1 MVKNELI
8 RLKENAS
15 KVLSKANSLE
25 DLENIRV
32 KYLGK
37 KGDLTKIL
45 RGMSK
50 LSPEQRPVIGRLA
63 NEIKQSL
70 EDMISERTKLIKNK
84 LRQKRMQEEFI
95 DVTIPTKVNIGHK
108 HPLSLVL
115 DEIKAVFIGLG
126 YKVVEG
132 PEVELDYYN
141 FEALNT
147 PKDHPARDVQDTFYI
162 TKDILLRTHTSSV
175 QVRVMEDTKPPLKI
189 IAPGRVYRA
198 DAVDATHSPVFHQ
211 LEGLA
216 IGENINMGDL
226 KGTLVAFVHELFGK
240 DRKTRFRPHY
250 FPFTEPSAELD
261 ISCINCDGKGC
272 RVCSYTG
279 WLEILGCG
287 MVHPNLLKNVGY
299 DTEKLCGFAFG
310 MGIERIAMLKYG
322 IDDMRLFYENDLRF
336 LQQF

>member
-1 MVKNELI
+1 MQ
-8 RLKENAS
+8 LKENAS
-15 KVLSKANSLE
+15 KTLSKVNSIEEL
-25 DLENIRV
+25 DKIRV

-50 LSPEQRPVIGRLA
+50 LSPEERPVIGKLA

-70 EDMISERTKLIKNK
+70 GNIISEKKEMLKNK
-84 LRQKRMQEEFI
+84 LIQQKMKEELL
-95 DVTIPTKVNIGHK
+95 DVTLPTEVSIGHK
-108 HPLSLVL
+108 HPLTRTL
-115 DEIKAVFIGLG
+115 DEIKEVFIGLG

-147 PKDHPARDVQDTFYI
+147 PKDHPARDVQDTFYV
-162 TKDILLRTHTSSV
+162 TPDILLRTHTSSV
-175 QVRVMEDTKPPLKI
+175 QVRVMEKEKPPLKI
-189 IAPGRVYRA
+189 IAPGRVYRS
-198 DAVDATHSPVFHQ
+198 DEVDATHSPVFHQ
-211 LEGLA
+211 LEGLT
-216 IGENINMGDL
+216 IGENITMGDL
-226 KGTLVAFVHELFGK
+226 KGTLVAFIHEIFGH

-250 FPFTEPSAELD
+250 FPFTEPSAEVD
-261 ISCINCDGKGC
+261 ISCVACHGKGC

-299 DTEKLCGFAFG
+299 DTDKLRGFAFG

-322 IDDMRLFYENDLRF
+322 INDMRLFYENDLRF
-336 LQQF
+336 LEQF

>member
-1 MVKNELI
+1 MQ
-8 RLKENAS
+8 LKENAS
-15 KVLSKANSLE
+15 KALSKVNSIEEL
-25 DLENIRV
+25 DKIRV

-50 LSPEQRPVIGRLA
+50 LSPDQRPVIGKLA
-63 NEIKQSL
+63 NEVKQNL
-70 EDMISERTKLIKNK
+70 GNIISEKKEMLKNK
-84 LRQKRMQEEFI
+84 LIQQKMKEEFL
-95 DVTIPTKVNIGHK
+95 DVTLPTKVSVGHK
-108 HPLSLVL
+108 HPLTRTL
-115 DEIKAVFIGLG
+115 DEIKEVFIGLG

-162 TKDILLRTHTSSV
+162 TPDILLRTHTSSV
-175 QVRVMEDTKPPLKI
+175 QVRVMEKEKPPLKI
-189 IAPGRVYRA
+189 IAPGRVYRS
-198 DAVDATHSPVFHQ
+198 DEVDATHSPVFHQ
-211 LEGLA
+211 LEGLT
-216 IGENINMGDL
+216 IGENITMGDL
-226 KGTLVAFVHELFGK
+226 KGTLVEFIHEIFGH

-250 FPFTEPSAELD
+250 FPFTEPSAEVD
-261 ISCINCDGKGC
+261 ISCVACQGKGC

-299 DTEKLCGFAFG
+299 DTDKLCGFAFG

-336 LQQF
+336 LEQF